1 MTLALLLAIG
11 EAIETP
17 FRVMDEFDVFLVSI
31 ARKIALNTLVSTVE
45 EQHNAFGE
53 CKLTLSARC
62 AI

>member
-17 FRVMDEFDVFLVSI
+17 FRVMDEFDMFLVSI
-31 ARKIALNTLVSTVE
+31 ACKIALSTLVSTVE

-53 CKLTLSARC
+53 
-62 AI
+62 